1 MIKGSEN
8 GGSAIAMPLLQISHS
23 SKGGFTTLPFIIG
36 NSAFMNMASSA
47 VAADMI
53 VYLMREYHMDMASG
67 SNLIYFWSALTN
79 VAPVIEACMA
89 DSSVGR
95 FRMIGFGSVL
105 CFLGTTLLWVLTVI
119 PQARPSPCS
128 ESTDNICRS
137 EATTL
142 QLFLLCTSLVL
153 MSVGWGGMKTSLAFG
168 ADQLKNLQTKAVGVM
183 EGYFSWYYAVSALSI
198 IVAMTGLVYI
208 QENMG
213 WELGF
218 GVLVV
223 FSFLAALSFF
233 LGSPFYVKPKP
244 KKSLITGFIQVIV
257 ASYRNR
263 HLHISSS
270 GQKDS
275 SVSYHSQ
282 GTKPILP
289 TQTLRF
295 LNKACIVEDPQRDLT
310 WDGRAV
316 DPWRL
321 CRVDQ
326 VEELKALIRVIPIW
340 MTGAIM
346 SINANQSSFAVLQA
360 TSMDRH
366 IGPNLEI
373 PAGSVTIFAFV
384 SVIIW
389 IVAYD
394 RLIIPAASG
403 IVGKPVHFSTR
414 SRMGFGL
421 VLSFLS
427 MVAMAAVEGMRRG
440 AAVKEG
446 SAAMS
451 ILWVAPQY
459 ALLGLGTGI
468 NGIAQNEFYIS
479 EFPES
484 MSGIASNLSDL
495 GAAVGTLLASM
506 VMSIINELSGRGGQQ
521 SWIASNIN
529 EGHYDYFNWVVAG
542 LSMLN
547 FVVFLV
553 FRKAFGP
560 CRDEVIDAAVVV
572 EEGD

>member
-1 MIKGSEN
+1 
-8 GGSAIAMPLLQISHS
+8 
-23 SKGGFTTLPFIIG
+23 
-36 NSAFMNMASSA
+36 MNMASSA

-105 CFLGTTLLWVLTVI
+105 CFLIRSDNSPTV
-119 PQARPSPCS
+119 SPMHLS
-128 ESTDNICRS
+128 GSD
-137 EATTL
+137 
-142 QLFLLCTSLVL
+142 
-153 MSVGWGGMKTSLAFG
+153 
-168 ADQLKNLQTKAVGVM
+168 
-183 EGYFSWYYAVSALSI
+183 GYFSWYDAVSALSI

-223 FSFLAALSFF
+223 LSFLAALSFF

-263 HLHISSS
+263 HLNISSS
-270 GQKDS
+270 G
-275 SVSYHSQ
+275 SYHSQ

-289 TQTLRF
+289 TQTLRQ
-295 LNKACIVEDPQRDLT
+295 ACIVEDPERNLTCDGGSLEAVQGGSSRGAESVDKGDPNMDDSDGGGGRDEAGRGGEGGQR
-310 WDGRAV
+310 
-316 DPWRL
+316 
-321 CRVDQ
+321 
-326 VEELKALIRVIPIW
+326 
-340 MTGAIM
+340 
-346 SINANQSSFAVLQA
+346 
-360 TSMDRH
+360 RH
-366 IGPNLEI
+366 
-373 PAGSVTIFAFV
+373 VHT
-384 SVIIW
+384 
-389 IVAYD
+389 
-394 RLIIPAASG
+394 
-403 IVGKPVHFSTR
+403 VG
-414 SRMGFGL
+414 
-421 VLSFLS
+421 
-427 MVAMAAVEGMRRG
+427 G
-440 AAVKEG
+440 AAVRTSGIG
-446 SAAMS
+446 SRD
-451 ILWVAPQY
+451 
-459 ALLGLGTGI
+459 I
-468 NGIAQNEFYIS
+468 NGIPQNEFYIS

-495 GAAVGTLLASM
+495 GTAVGTLLASM

-529 EGHYDYFNWVVAG
+529 EGHYDYFNWVLAG

-553 FRKAFGP
+553 FSKAFGP
-560 CRDEVIDAAVVV
+560 CRDEVIDATVVV

>member
-8 GGSAIAMPLLQISHS
+8 GGSAIAMPLLRISHS

-105 CFLGTTLLWVLTVI
+105 CFLGTTLLWLLTVI

-142 QLFLLCTSLVL
+142 QLFLLCTCLVL

-168 ADQLKNLQTKAVGVM
+168 ADQLKNLETKAVGVM

-218 GVLVV
+218 GVVV
-223 FSFLAALSFF
+223 VLSFLAALSFF
-233 LGSPFYVKPKP
+233 LGSPLYVKPKA

-263 HLHISSS
+263 HLNISSS
-270 GQKDS
+270 G
-275 SVSYHSQ
+275 SYHSQ

-289 TQTLRF
+289 TQTLR
-295 LNKACIVEDPQRDLT
+295 
-310 WDGRAV
+310 
-316 DPWRL
+316 
-321 CRVDQ
+321 Q
-326 VEELKALIRVIPIW
+326 V
-340 MTGAIM
+340 
-346 SINANQSSFAVLQA
+346 
-360 TSMDRH
+360 
-366 IGPNLEI
+366 NL
-373 PAGSVTIFAFV
+373 
-384 SVIIW
+384 
-389 IVAYD
+389 
-394 RLIIPAASG
+394 
-403 IVGKPVHFSTR
+403 
-414 SRMGFGL
+414 
-421 VLSFLS
+421 
-427 MVAMAAVEGMRRG
+427 
-440 AAVKEG
+440 
-446 SAAMS
+446 
-451 ILWVAPQY
+451 
-459 ALLGLGTGI
+459 
-468 NGIAQNEFYIS
+468 
-479 EFPES
+479 
-484 MSGIASNLSDL
+484 
-495 GAAVGTLLASM
+495 
-506 VMSIINELSGRGGQQ
+506 
-521 SWIASNIN
+521 
-529 EGHYDYFNWVVAG
+529 
-542 LSMLN
+542 
-547 FVVFLV
+547 
-553 FRKAFGP
+553 
-560 CRDEVIDAAVVV
+560 
-572 EEGD
+572 

>member
-1 MIKGSEN
+1 
-8 GGSAIAMPLLQISHS
+8 
-23 SKGGFTTLPFIIG
+23 
-36 NSAFMNMASSA
+36 MNMASSA

-105 CFLGTTLLWVLTVI
+105 CFLGTTLLWLLTVI

-142 QLFLLCTSLVL
+142 QLFLLCTCLVL

-218 GVLVV
+218 GVVV
-223 FSFLAALSFF
+223 VLSFLAALSFF
-233 LGSPFYVKPKP
+233 LGSP
-244 KKSLITGFIQVIV
+244 L
-257 ASYRNR
+257 
-263 HLHISSS
+263 
-270 GQKDS
+270 
-275 SVSYHSQ
+275 
-282 GTKPILP
+282 
-289 TQTLRF
+289 F
-295 LNKACIVEDPQRDLT
+295 LNKACIVEDPERDLT

-394 RLIIPAASG
+394 RVIIPAASK
-403 IVGKPVHFSTR
+403 IVGKPVHFSMR

-459 ALLGLGTGI
+459 ALLGLGAGI

-521 SWIASNIN
+521 SWIANNIN
-529 EGHYDYFNWVVAG
+529 EGHYDYFNWVLAG

-553 FRKAFGP
+553 FSKAFGP

-572 EEGD
+572 QEGD

>member
-1 MIKGSEN
+1 
-8 GGSAIAMPLLQISHS
+8 
-23 SKGGFTTLPFIIG
+23 
-36 NSAFMNMASSA
+36 MASSA

-53 VYLMREYHMDMASG
+53 VYLMREYYMDMASG

-105 CFLGTTLLWVLTVI
+105 CFLGTTLLWLLTVI

-142 QLFLLCTSLVL
+142 QLFLLCTCLVL

-168 ADQLKNLQTKAVGVM
+168 ADQLKNLETKAVGVM
-183 EGYFSWYYAVSALSI
+183 EGYFSW
-198 IVAMTGLVYI
+198 
-208 QENMG
+208 
-213 WELGF
+213 
-218 GVLVV
+218 
-223 FSFLAALSFF
+223 
-233 LGSPFYVKPKP
+233 
-244 KKSLITGFIQVIV
+244 
-257 ASYRNR
+257 
-263 HLHISSS
+263 
-270 GQKDS
+270 
-275 SVSYHSQ
+275 
-282 GTKPILP
+282 
-289 TQTLRF
+289 F
-295 LNKACIVEDPQRDLT
+295 LNKACIVEDPERDLT

-394 RLIIPAASG
+394 RVIIPAASR
-403 IVGKPVHFSTR
+403 IVGKPVHFSMR

-459 ALLGLGTGI
+459 ALLGLGAGI

-529 EGHYDYFNWVVAG
+529 EGHYDYFNWVLAG

-553 FRKAFGP
+553 FSKAFGP

-572 EEGD
+572 QEGD

>member
-1 MIKGSEN
+1 
-8 GGSAIAMPLLQISHS
+8 
-23 SKGGFTTLPFIIG
+23 
-36 NSAFMNMASSA
+36 MASSA

-105 CFLGTTLLWVLTVI
+105 CFLGTTLLWLLTVI

-142 QLFLLCTSLVL
+142 QLFLLCTCLVL

-168 ADQLKNLQTKAVGVM
+168 ADQLKNLETKAVGVM
-183 EGYFSWYYAVSALSI
+183 EGYFSW
-198 IVAMTGLVYI
+198 
-208 QENMG
+208 
-213 WELGF
+213 
-218 GVLVV
+218 
-223 FSFLAALSFF
+223 
-233 LGSPFYVKPKP
+233 
-244 KKSLITGFIQVIV
+244 
-257 ASYRNR
+257 
-263 HLHISSS
+263 
-270 GQKDS
+270 
-275 SVSYHSQ
+275 
-282 GTKPILP
+282 
-289 TQTLRF
+289 F
-295 LNKACIVEDPQRDLT
+295 LNKACIVEDPERDLT

-394 RLIIPAASG
+394 RVIIPAASR
-403 IVGKPVHFSTR
+403 IVGKPVHFSMR

-440 AAVKEG
+440 VAVKEG

-459 ALLGLGTGI
+459 ALLGLGAGI

-495 GAAVGTLLASM
+495 GAAVGTLLARM

-529 EGHYDYFNWVVAG
+529 EGHYDYFNWVLAG

-553 FRKAFGP
+553 FSKAFGP

-572 EEGD
+572 QEGD